1 MKTRDHSDRGGEAD
15 LSEMRKRPDPKSYTP
30 PAAPQ
35 PDLKQISHPITSKR
49 LDIRPRCDSLEN

>member
-1 MKTRDHSDRGGEAD
+1 
-15 LSEMRKRPDPKSYTP
+15 MRKRPDPKSYTP
-30 PAAPQ
+30 AAAPQ